1 MSPSPPPLPARPPI
15 VLRRLAIALLGLT
28 FAASAPLHAEEMRA
42 AIYVMKRDGS
52 QLRKVAQIDG
62 YKEHFR
68 PAWSHDGKR
77 LAFDALESA
86 SQTIRLFVVNL
97 DGSGLKQIGETQSP
111 AWSPDD
117 KQIAFHFRGD
127 EKNESGVYVQN
138 LDGQGRVRVSAGFG
152 PRWSP
157 DGGRIAFTDM
167 RNLTV
172 LDLVTGTERSLIG
185 DPVQQVMPGFDWS
198 PDGKRLA
205 VVVMRN
211 RKKEL
216 WVVAADRENTQV
228 EPRLKLNLDQQLSW
242 SPDGG
247 RIVISTD
254 RKLSVLEP
262 DGKGAHRLPD
272 QRGESVEP
280 NWSPDGQWLAF
291 SGNHPAA
298 ATTETAP

>member
-1 MSPSPPPLPARPPI
+1 MLAHPRTLVGLLI
-15 VLRRLAIALLGLT
+15 VALLAAA
-28 FAASAPLHAEEMRA
+28 FAPGTTSHAQELRA
-42 AIYVMKRDGS
+42 AIYVMQRDGAG
-52 QLRKVAQIDG
+52 LRKVAQVDG

-77 LAFDALESA
+77 LAFDALESG
-86 SQTIRLFVVNL
+86 SQVKRLFVVNV
-97 DGSGLKQIGETQSP
+97 DGSGLKQIGETESP

-127 EKNESGVYVQN
+127 EKNEAGVYVQN
-138 LDGQGRVRVSAGFG
+138 LDGQGRVRVATGFG

-157 DGGRIAFTDM
+157 DGGRLACTNM

-172 LDLVTGTERSLIG
+172 LDLLTGEERSLIG
-185 DPVQQVMPGFDWS
+185 EPVQQVMPGFDWS

-205 VVVMRN
+205 VVIMRN

-216 WVVAADRENTQV
+216 WIVEADRENAKV

-247 RIVISTD
+247 RIVISAD

-280 NWSPDGQWLAF
+280 AWSPDGQWLAF
-291 SGNHPAA
+291 SGNHPEAA
-298 ATTETAP
+298 KPAP